1 MVHRFH
7 SPSNGNDLFWYS
19 FDVGPIHIVYYS
31 IENDFRRISVQYSEI
46 EEDLRSVNSSRTQRL
61 IVDSHRYICASERE
75 SPIDLI
81 K

>member
-7 SPSNGNDLFWYS
+7 SPSNGNSLFCYS

-31 IENDFRRISVQYSEI
+31 IENDFRRISVQYSQI
-46 EEDLRSVNSSRTQRL
+46 EEDLRSVNRSQTQRL
-61 IVDSHRYICASERE
+61 IVDSHRYMYASECE
-75 SPIDLI
+75 SRIDLI